1 MAEDEDEDTHLL
13 FVDDSGTKEYS
24 ATGVYDPS
32 GNTRHFVFAGL
43 LLTVEEERRITAE
56 LRRVKKDV
64 FRIDTVEIKS
74 NWLRLEHECEARY
87 LRKFNLAKD
96 ALSTFVD
103 RYYQVVLGGDLK
115 LIACVVD
122 KVHMRED
129 YGDHAWYPPA
139 AAYEL
144 LLQRAEAEIEE
155 CGPGRCFSVVVDDMT
170 GATPKGN
177 QYRTNL
183 RRHHAQLKQTG
194 SYLYRGI
201 RFPHLRDVR
210 FVDSK
215 RSELIQVADLVAY
228 NVYRQFRDHG
238 EAWEQVGLHTL
249 PCYDW
254 FARILPK
261 FRTGPDGRIQGF
273 GVGKIPLRTRVPWR
287 I

>member
-1 MAEDEDEDTHLL
+1 VPQSTCAC
-13 FVDDSGTKEYS
+13 S
-24 ATGVYDPS
+24 AGPVSNRTVGRSTPCQLARPS

-43 LLTVEEERRITAE
+43 LVTVEEERKATAG
-56 LRRVKKDV
+56 LRLVKRAV
-64 FRIDTVEIKS
+64 FKTDTVEIKS
-74 NWLRLEHECEARY
+74 NWLRLEHERKARY
-87 LRKFNLAKD
+87 LEKFNLSKAQLD
-96 ALSTFVD
+96 DFVE
-103 RYYQVVLGGDLK
+103 RYYRVVLDSDLK
-115 LIACVVD
+115 LVACVVD

-129 YGDHAWYPPA
+129 YGDQAWYPPA

-144 LLQRAEAEIEE
+144 LLQRVHADVED
-155 CGPGRCFSVVVDDMT
+155 CGPGRCVSVIVDDMT

-177 QYRTNL
+177 QYRDNL

-201 RFPHLRDVR
+201 RFPRLRDLR

-238 EAWEQVGLHTL
+238 EEWEQSGLRTL

-261 FRTGPDGRIQGF
+261 FRTGPNGRIQGF
-273 GVGKIPLRTRVPWR
+273 GVGKIPLRTRVPWK